1 MAIRACHVARSQTC
15 RKTPFRANIPML
27 RKDVSRTHFLR
38 RAALRQTHEPIR
50 VPRSRELSGDPD
62 TRQGAVQYETVVVTA
77 DGQKERLKNAGI
89 LPCSPVGDGKN
100 QFCLMLPLVLRARA
114 PRSVAFKKRW
124 LFWARANACLLLQVR
139 TYLYSCSYVE

>member
-38 RAALRQTHEPIR
+38 CAALRQTHEPIR

-89 LPCSPVGDGKN
+89 LPCSPVGRWKG
-100 QFCLMLPLVLRARA
+100 PVLSDAATGFARA
-114 PRSVAFKKRW
+114 SSQKCGLQKAVAFLSARKCMLTAASEDVP
-124 LFWARANACLLLQVR
+124 LFMLIC
-139 TYLYSCSYVE
+139 